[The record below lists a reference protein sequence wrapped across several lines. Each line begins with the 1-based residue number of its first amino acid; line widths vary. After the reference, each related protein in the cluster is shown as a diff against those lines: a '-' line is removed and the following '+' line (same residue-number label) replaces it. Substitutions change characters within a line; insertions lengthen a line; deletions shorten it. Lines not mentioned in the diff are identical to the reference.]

1 MINEGVSD
9 MTKFVVSRFVKS
21 GDHVMYDGKF
31 VARFKYRAG
40 DRSYFLKFLRQNF
53 TVEEYFSMLNSGMA
67 PAKVLET
74 KGYVSKTVQKILLRN
89 GYTPDNAGL
98 DAYIDDQRRARS
110 M

>member
-1 MINEGVSD
+1 
-9 MTKFVVSRFVKS
+9 MTKFVASNFVKS
-21 GDHVMYDGKF
+21 GDLIKYNDKF
-31 VARFKYRAG
+31 VARFKHQAG
-40 DRSYFLKFLRQNF
+40 DRSYFLKFLRLNF
-53 TVEEYFSMLNSGMA
+53 TVEEYFSMLEDGMA
-67 PAKVLET
+67 PAKILQT